1 MSKTIRN
8 YCLDVALFL
17 LLGVNVASLVL
28 THNDPSA
35 GISPAHIASG
45 ALLVLLSLVH
55 ICMHWRWFRAV
66 LSGKAKGKIK
76 VMMDSLVTILLLLA
90 GLSGPLAAHSTAA
103 SQLHNLS
110 GSLALLGLLIHS
122 VKHLSWMAAMT
133 RKLFA
138 GLSRSP
144 ASVGVGNYRNM
155 GVEEQAWIE
164 QLKYHQSR

>member
-17 LLGVNVASLVL
+17 LLGINIASLVL

-76 VMMDSLVTILLLLA
+76 VMMDSLDHPAIIGRAIRTPGSPFDGCQPTSQPERLACLAWPADPQCQTPELDGCHDQETVRRIEPVTSKCRCRE
-90 GLSGPLAAHSTAA
+90 LS
-103 SQLHNLS
+103 
-110 GSLALLGLLIHS
+110 
-122 VKHLSWMAAMT
+122 KHG
-133 RKLFA
+133 R
-138 GLSRSP
+138 
-144 ASVGVGNYRNM
+144 
-155 GVEEQAWIE
+155 
-164 QLKYHQSR
+164 